1 MKHGNGKK
9 PTLKQ
14 KKELTKH
21 KLNYENWLVVKD
33 SPEDMHLIN
42 RSSGKPRI
50 VYKKK

>member
-1 MKHGNGKK
+1 MKHGKN

-33 SPEDMHLIN
+33 TPKVLEIVN
-42 RSSGKPRI
+42 RNSNKTKI
-50 VYKKK
+50 IKKIK